1 MSEDYKYDR
10 RRFIGTAAMT
20 VAAAQLG
27 AFSPA
32 AKAEKVNATI
42 NSSTS
47 FGPLK
52 QIEAGLLTITRRI
65 RAGNAAVAMRL
76 SRNGDALW
84 VLYRDPAGLVEI
96 PFDTLRP

>member
-10 RRFIGTAAMT
+10 RRFMGTAAMT

-32 AKAEKVNATI
+32 AKSETVAATI
-42 NSSTS
+42 TPFANTS

-52 QIEAGLLTITRRI
+52 QIEAGLLNV
-65 RAGNAAVAMRL
+65 G
-76 SRNGDALW
+76 
-84 VLYRDPAGLVEI
+84 
-96 PFDTLRP
+96 